1 MAIPGY
7 SAKLAI
13 ANPTEQVVNVILTL
27 DSGAQALSIP
37 ARSQLVVNVSGKAL
51 LMESAAEYRAS
62 LILTDPKG
70 YSVISPS
77 QNANLGSDIKVAV
90 R

>member
-1 MAIPGY
+1 
-7 SAKLAI
+7 
-13 ANPTEQVVNVILTL
+13 
-27 DSGAQALSIP
+27 
-37 ARSQLVVNVSGKAL
+37 LVVNVSGKAL